1 MTQNSVHKLKSDENG
16 VRLDAFLVK
25 EFPALGRKRAKE
37 ICDSGS
43 VKVNGRVRK
52 LSGSVLKLGDDVEVL
67 VEVKEVSAGEVDLT
81 IEKAMELMEVV
92 YEDQHLLIVNKP
104 RMMHSIKQRN
114 DNKITLADC
123 LAVFLPKLV
132 NVSPDKRE
140 AGLLQR
146 LDYYTSGLCMV
157 AKTKGSYAAFREEF
171 SDDNIKKTYLAL
183 VEGRMVKEKINILF
197 PIIQGK
203 DKKKVTVITDGSE
216 KEKAVEAITNISKAK
231 KQPFAIKDSKA
242 CFVVATGRS
251 MRRHQVR
258 AHLSAIGYPLV
269 GDELYGAEHALN
281 QIVKK
286 PEAELDE
293 GFYLSATAIE
303 FVHPFLNKKI
313 KVEI

>member
-1 MTQNSVHKLKSDENG
+1 MTQNSIHKLKSEENG

-25 EFPALGRKRAKE
+25 ELPALGRKRAKE

-52 LSGSVLKLGDDVEVL
+52 MPGSLLKAGDDVEVL
-67 VEVKEVSAGEVDLT
+67 TEVKEVSAGETDLT
-81 IEKAMELMEVV
+81 MEKALELIDIV
-92 YEDQHLLIVNKP
+92 YEDQHLLIVNKT
-104 RMMHSIKQRN
+104 RQMHSVKQRN
-114 DNKITLADC
+114 DKTITLADC

-183 VEGRMVKEKINILF
+183 VEGRMEKEKINILF

-216 KEKAVEAITNISKAK
+216 KAKAVEAVTNISKAK
-231 KQPFAIKDSKA
+231 EKPFAIKDSKA
-242 CFVVATGRS
+242 SFVVATGRS
-251 MRRHQVR
+251 MCRHQVR

-269 GDELYGAEHALN
+269 GDELYGAEHTLN

-286 PEAELDE
+286 PEPDLNE

-303 FVHPFLNKKI
+303 FVHPFSHKKI
-313 KVEI
+313 KVEV